1 MARKGKTISV
11 PEEDIP
17 VLEAMKV
24 SPDESLALPARIILE
39 LQDNPI
45 IKNVSK
51 ILGISEPTIYK
62 WRDRYLEAGIDGLY
76 PRKRNPKTPLSTRS
90 LTERSVNDGV
100 LGLRFLG

>member
-1 MARKGKTISV
+1 MARKGKTISI

-17 VLEAMKV
+17 VLEAMKA

-76 PRKRNPKTPLSTRS
+76 PRKRNPKTPS
-90 LTERSVNDGV
+90 LTERSVSDLVESGV